1 MTRHATI
8 VCSLALFV
16 SLGGTA
22 HAAGTQE
29 CNTAGALQGGAYATG
44 YALDLGV
51 ETGWEGT
58 SAVKERGTR
67 L

>member
-8 VCSLALFV
+8 VCSSALFV

-22 HAAGTQE
+22 HAAGAQE
-29 CNTAGALQGGAYATG
+29 CDTAGAPQTRANATG

-51 ETGWEGT
+51 ETG
-58 SAVKERGTR
+58 
-67 L
+67 